1 MPLPHWPRR
10 ALASLLLVHL
20 AQAAARTTDSPGIA
34 ALANAGA
41 RTDVA
46 TENGWMPLH
55 VAAGLNGSAAI
66 VSAPVAAGADPNA
79 AVDSG
84 WTPLHFAVTREDDS
98 SAVVA
103 ALFAAGADP
112 NAADAEGWTPLHVAA
127 ELADSSA
134 VVAALLAAGADPN
147 AADAEGWTPLH
158 FAVTREDD
166 SSAVVAAL
174 FAAGAD
180 PNAADA
186 EGWTPLHGAA
196 ELADSPAVV
205 AALLAAGADPNAA
218 DAEGW
223 TPLHIATQENSAA
236 IVRALV
242 DSGADVGRRTS
253 YGWSALTTATMLGKT
268 PMVAGKILRTH
279 LPDGSLTEDRQ
290 WRRKGLHKAACWF
303 EHDRAWPPKE
313 CYYFVVNEDPDDE
326 ASSLIA
332 FPVVHFRTGSA
343 EPHGNPVLH
352 LGGGGPGS
360 AMDFETDPVF
370 ILSEYEALVSGS
382 GRDFYV
388 IDPRGVGMSYPGL
401 HCRDALD
408 PVRQGLS
415 KKLDASDDGM
425 LWNEAYV
432 ACKTRLD
439 SEGRNLSHYNS
450 AAVAM
455 DVEALRRALG
465 VPQWVLWGSS
475 YGARYALTIARDFPA
490 SVEAMLLNGTAF
502 PGLQDTETR
511 AGDMERAIERAF
523 VRCGRIG
530 VCDPQSLRKRFWDL
544 VRSFDEHPLAL
555 TDLETLSYHSV
566 ERLEL
571 TGSRL
576 LDAVFFALYDAQSF
590 EVFPFLVR
598 QLEHG
603 RTGILEQH
611 VLAPWLGLLLDE
623 THSDPVMGAHY
634 CAEEQPFVDFG
645 KAARDAR
652 QANSHIRSL
661 VEAGFEIGKEQCR
674 IWDVEPTGS
683 IESEPVRTSIPTL
696 FLQGALDPATPVDH
710 LQGQLQHFGDHE
722 ILVFED
728 SSHWGSVY
736 GRCAMEAA
744 AHLMPSQAHR
754 GNP

>member
-1 MPLPHWPRR
+1 MSQRVSMVPQRSSPHPSPQARIPTPPLTADGHHCTSPSPAKTIRPPWSPHSSPRVPIPTQPTPR
-10 ALASLLLVHL
+10 AGHRS
-20 AQAAARTTDSPGIA
+20 TSP
-34 ALANAGA
+34 
-41 RTDVA
+41 
-46 TENGWMPLH
+46 P
-55 VAAGLNGSAAI
+55 S
-66 VSAPVAAGADPNA
+66 SP
-79 AVDSG
+79 
-84 WTPLHFAVTREDDS
+84 TRPPWS
-98 SAVVA
+98 PHYSPRV
-103 ALFAAGADP
+103 P
-112 NAADAEGWTPLHVAA
+112 I
-127 ELADSSA
+127 
-134 VVAALLAAGADPN
+134 PN

-530 VCDPQSLRKRFWDL
+530 VCDPQSLRKRFWG
-544 VRSFDEHPLAL
+544 P
-555 TDLETLSYHSV
+555 
-566 ERLEL
+566 
-571 TGSRL
+571 G
-576 LDAVFFALYDAQSF
+576 AQLRRAS
-590 EVFPFLVR
+590 
-598 QLEHG
+598 
-603 RTGILEQH
+603 
-611 VLAPWLGLLLDE
+611 
-623 THSDPVMGAHY
+623 
-634 CAEEQPFVDFG
+634 
-645 KAARDAR
+645 ARIDR
-652 QANSHIRSL
+652 PRDSL
-661 VEAGFEIGKEQCR
+661 VPLR
-674 IWDVEPTGS
+674 
-683 IESEPVRTSIPTL
+683 RTP
-696 FLQGALDPATPVDH
+696 
-710 LQGQLQHFGDHE
+710 
-722 ILVFED
+722 
-728 SSHWGSVY
+728 
-736 GRCAMEAA
+736 
-744 AHLMPSQAHR
+744 
-754 GNP
+754 